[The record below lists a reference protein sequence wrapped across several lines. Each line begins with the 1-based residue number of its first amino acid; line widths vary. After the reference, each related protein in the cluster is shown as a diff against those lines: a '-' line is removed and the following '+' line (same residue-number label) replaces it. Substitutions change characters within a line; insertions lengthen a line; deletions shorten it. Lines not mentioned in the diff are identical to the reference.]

1 MVTFPRP
8 LPDVQ
13 FTNANFELE
22 RFISSAK
29 SGGQLT
35 NVVEYADPAW
45 KFTATTRTLRY
56 SDGQMVNVWLD
67 SLCGGLKPALIRSPH
82 YCCPRAHIHNRG
94 AEKRNGV
101 LTAITN
107 QNVLTV
113 TTVQAAL
120 VLSAGDFVSL
130 QDGQFY
136 ALARVVE
143 AVADGT
149 TRTIEIVPKLPGY
162 IKIGAEVKFDR
173 AELLMRMDVANVS
186 KWTRDS
192 TSVSFTFM
200 ESRL

>member
-1 MVTFPRP
+1 MVTFPRL
-8 LPDVQ
+8 LPDVK

-29 SGGQLT
+29 SGGQIT

-56 SDGQMVNVWLD
+56 SDGQMVNAWLD
-67 SLCGGLKPALIRSPH
+67 SFCGGLKPALIRSPH

-94 AEKRNGV
+94 AETRNGK

-113 TTVQAAL
+113 AAVHAGL

-130 QDGQFY
+130 KDGQFY

-149 TRTIEIVPKLPGY
+149 TRTIEIEPKLPGY
-162 IKIGAEVKFDR
+162 IKTGAEVKFDR
-173 AELLMRMDVANVS
+173 AELLMRMDVSNMS

-192 TSVSFTFM
+192 QTVSFTFM

>member
-1 MVTFPRP
+1 MVTFPHS

-22 RFISSAK
+22 RFISSSK

-67 SLCGGLKPALIRSPH
+67 SFCGGLKPALIRSPH

-94 AEKRNGV
+94 PEQRNGV
-101 LTAITN
+101 LTTIAN

-113 TTVQAAL
+113 STVHANL

-130 QDGQFY
+130 QDGAFY
-136 ALARVVE
+136 ALARIVE

-149 TRTIEIVPKLPGY
+149 TRTIEIEPKLPRY
-162 IKIGAEVKFDR
+162 IKTGAEVKFDR
-173 AELLMRMDVANVS
+173 AELLMRIDMSNVS

-192 TSVSFTFM
+192 RTVSFTFL

>member
-8 LPDVQ
+8 LPDVP

-67 SLCGGLKPALIRSPH
+67 SFCGGLKPALIRSPH
-82 YCCPRAHIHNRG
+82 YCCPRAHIYNRG

-107 QNVLTV
+107 QNILTV
-113 TTVQAAL
+113 ATVHAAL
-120 VLSAGDFVSL
+120 ILSAGDFVSV
-130 QDGQFY
+130 QDGAFY

-143 AVADGT
+143 ASSDGT
-149 TRTIEIVPKLPGY
+149 TRTIEIEPKLPGY
-162 IKIGAEVKFDR
+162 IKTGAAVKFDR
-173 AELLMRMDVANVS
+173 AELLMRMDVSNLS

-192 TSVSFTFM
+192 TSVSFTFL

>member
-22 RFISSAK
+22 RFISSSK

-82 YCCPRAHIHNRG
+82 YCCPRAHINNRG
-94 AEKRNGV
+94 AETRNGK

-113 TTVQAAL
+113 ATVHASL

-149 TRTIEIVPKLPGY
+149 TRTIEIEPKLPGY
-162 IKIGAEVKFDR
+162 IKVGADVKFDR

-186 KWTRDS
+186 KWSRDS
-192 TSVSFTFM
+192 QTASFTFL